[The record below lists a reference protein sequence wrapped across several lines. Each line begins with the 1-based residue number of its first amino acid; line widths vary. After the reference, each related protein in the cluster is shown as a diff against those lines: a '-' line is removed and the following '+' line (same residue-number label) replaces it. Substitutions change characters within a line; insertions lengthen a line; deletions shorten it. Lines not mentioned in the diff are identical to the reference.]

1 MSIEVIPLDAPLGA
15 EIRGLD
21 LETDLTAETVAALD
35 KALDD
40 HVVIVVRAVKDL
52 SEEGQLRF
60 ANCFGEI
67 SKRKRP
73 PSGRGAMG
81 DFDNPFMFVSN
92 IIKDGKPLGA
102 LGDGEMWF
110 HHDTSYYPEPRRAT
124 LLYSMI
130 IPTWGGQTMF
140 ANMYRAYECLPKRL
154 KDKIEGRKVLQVHD
168 YRRVERL
175 DPAKINLDEILHH
188 EHPIVITHPRSGRK
202 SLFISR
208 LISMSIVGMEHSESE
223 DILNELADI
232 AEEPSNVYEHQWEVG
247 DLVIWDNWASIH
259 ARKDFPRDQQRL
271 MRRLVIM
278 GQPLST

>member
-1 MSIEVIPLDAPLGA
+1 MALEVIPLDAPLGA
-15 EIRGLD
+15 EIRGLE
-21 LETDLTAETVAALD
+21 LETELSPETVAALD

-40 HVVIVVRAVKDL
+40 HVVIVVRGLRDL

-60 ANCFGEI
+60 GKCFGEI

-81 DFDNPFMFVSN
+81 DFENPFMFVSN

-124 LLYSMI
+124 SLYSMI
-130 IPTWGGQTMF
+130 IPTWGGETMF
-140 ANMYRAYECLPKRL
+140 ANMYNAYENLPQRL
-154 KDKIEGRKVLQVHD
+154 KDKILGRRVLQVHD
-168 YRRVERL
+168 YKRVERL
-175 DPAKINLDEILHH
+175 DPGKINLDEIIHH
-188 EHPIVITHPRSGRK
+188 EHPIVITHPRTGRK
-202 SLFISR
+202 ALFISR
-208 LISMSIVGMEHSESE
+208 LISMSIVGMERNESE
-223 DILNELADI
+223 DILCELADI
-232 AEEPSNVYEHQWEVG
+232 AEKPSNVYEHRWDVG

-271 MRRLVIM
+271 MRRLVIA
-278 GQPLST
+278 GQALLA

>member
-1 MSIEVIPLDAPLGA
+1 MSIEVIPLNAPLGA
-15 EIRGLD
+15 EIRGLE
-21 LETDLTAETVAALD
+21 LETNLTAETVAALD

-40 HVVIVVRAVKDL
+40 HVVIVVRGVKDL

-60 ANCFGEI
+60 GNCFGEI

-140 ANMYRAYECLPKRL
+140 ANMYRAYERLPKRL

-175 DPAKINLDEILHH
+175 DPAKIKLDEILHH

-232 AEEPSNVYEHQWEVG
+232 AEEPSNVYEHEWKVG